1 MRRLI
6 FILAS
11 TVLLVSCVPPEK
23 EENLGKRWDE
33 TTVMGELQQRGSIR
47 IGLSVDSP
55 TRLQDGEPGGFD
67 SFTEAFAL
75 YLAETLQ
82 VDPEIVQVP
91 SSQLSTGIETGDID
105 IAFPLQVVTEQL
117 VRQQSFTDPLLITHQ
132 RLLVEEGSG
141 IEQVGD
147 LAGEQVCAI
156 LDETGLDL
164 STVDPTIEVRTE
176 RDPAVCAAA
185 LLRGEVAAV
194 TGQDVVLASLLARIE
209 QVCENGNCT
218 AGYEIAGDQ
227 LTTGGLSATVVS
239 GAQAWT
245 DYVSL
250 VLQQWKEDGGWEEA
264 YLEHLGSESPGPPD
278 LTIEEAAALY
288 PRG

>member
-1 MRRLI
+1 MHRLI
-6 FILAS
+6 PILACAA
-11 TVLLVSCVPPEK
+11 LLVACVPPEK

-47 IGLSVDSP
+47 IGVSADSP

-75 YLAETLQ
+75 YLAETLKI
-82 VDPEIVQVP
+82 DPEIIEVP
-91 SSQLSTGIETGDID
+91 SSQLATGIDTGDID

-132 RLLVEEGSG
+132 RLLMEKGSG
-141 IEQVGD
+141 IEQVSD
-147 LAGEQVCAI
+147 LAGKEVCAV
-156 LDETGLDL
+156 LHETGLDL
-164 STVDPTIEVRTE
+164 STVDPTISLRTE

-194 TGQDVVLASLLARIE
+194 TGQDVVLTSLLTRIE
-209 QVCENGNCT
+209 QVCEDGGCT
-218 AGYEIAGDQ
+218 AGYEISGDQ
-227 LTTGGLSATVVS
+227 LTTGGLSAVVVS
-239 GAQAWT
+239 GAQAWA

-264 YLEHLGSESPGPPD
+264 YLEHLGPESPGPPD

-288 PRG
+288 PGN

>member
-1 MRRLI
+1 MRRLLSV
-6 FILAS
+6 LAS
-11 TVLLVSCVPPEK
+11 AALLASCVPPEK

-47 IGLSVDSP
+47 IGVSIDSP
-55 TRLQDGEPGGFD
+55 TRLQDGQPGGYD
-67 SFTEAFAL
+67 SFTEEFAL
-75 YLAETLQ
+75 YLADTLK
-82 VDPEIVQVP
+82 VEAEIIEVP
-91 SSQLSTGIETGDID
+91 SSQLATGIETGDID

-117 VRQQSFTDPLLITHQ
+117 VRQRSFTDPLLLTHQ
-132 RLLVEEGSG
+132 RLLVEADSG
-141 IEQVGD
+141 IEAIGD

-164 STVDPTIEVRTE
+164 STVEPAIGLRTE
-176 RDPAVCAAA
+176 RDPAVCAAQ

-194 TGQDVVLASLLARIE
+194 TGQDVVLTSLLTQIE
-209 QVCENGNCT
+209 EVCEEGSC
-218 AGYEIAGDQ
+218 AADYEVSGDQ
-227 LTTGGLSATVVS
+227 LTTGGLSALVVS

-250 VLQQWKEDGGWEEA
+250 VLQKWKEDGGWEEA
-264 YLEHLGSESPGPPD
+264 YTRTLGSESPSPPD

-288 PRG
+288 PRD